1 MTFDL
6 PSMPSVSALEKLDDR
21 ALRRL
26 RRRADR
32 MMRRQGKIHLVA
44 YPLVTVTC
52 ALLVAPELE
61 STSLLWGWVLLSL
74 VTASGRLLQL
84 QGFERH
90 YRHNP
95 ERWRLGFVIGT
106 LLAAS
111 QWAWVQAWLADMQV
125 LEWTAPWGS
134 LASLGLIAT
143 TTLIYRHH
151 LTLPLGVAL
160 ALGVPQ
166 MLVLSTLSS
175 AFGGL
180 FLIGFGIFGGLIVGL
195 GHQAHLEWWRAA
207 ANNQIMEQRLK
218 AAEEARILAD
228 AANHAKSE
236 FLANMSHEIRTPMN
250 GVVGMTRLLLRTRM
264 TDQQKDLVHTIQV
277 SGESL
282 VTILNDILDFSKI
295 ESGKLDI
302 VVEPFDLEACVADA
316 LQLIQPLAKEKEL
329 SLSRHIDEATPRYLE
344 GDATRIRQ
352 ILVNLLSNAVKFTES
367 GEVEVRVRS
376 QNLGGRRH
384 EVHVSVRDTGI
395 GIDPKRVDGLFK
407 PFRQADDSG
416 RLNRIGTGLGLA
428 ISRRLSELMGGS
440 IWTESTIGEG
450 STFHFTVVVKG
461 AKQPLE
467 SKRPKASPVIKSPP
481 VSVLAEPSDGLRIL
495 LAEDNPIN
503 QKVAEMMLEEIGYRA
518 DLVTNGNEVLEAVE
532 RKSYDVILMD
542 VQMPGMDGLAAT
554 VELHR
559 RYPDGGRPRIIG
571 MTAHAMVGDRERCLQ
586 SGMDEYLTKPVRPE
600 VLEAVLRGAEAVLE
614 RPTTSSQ
621 DLTQAIDDPKLEALR
636 LRHQHGGLIPRLIRI
651 YLNHIANDM
660 RALGKSLGNMDR
672 ESLAI
677 VAGRL
682 KRRSS
687 NLGASGATAICESLE
702 RLAPTAPGARLE
714 SLRRQ
719 LERDLLSVRR
729 QLLEEQEAHESNT
742 EVTAPPRPLPEDESS
757 ENVWPPED

>member
-1 MTFDL
+1 MSVTTATVLPAGDSGLSPERCWQL
-6 PSMPSVSALEKLDDR
+6 PSGLGCKPGW
-21 ALRRL
+21 
-26 RRRADR
+26 AD
-32 MMRRQGKIHLVA
+32 
-44 YPLVTVTC
+44 T
-52 ALLVAPELE
+52 
-61 STSLLWGWVLLSL
+61 
-74 VTASGRLLQL
+74 
-84 QGFERH
+84 
-90 YRHNP
+90 
-95 ERWRLGFVIGT
+95 
-106 LLAAS
+106 
-111 QWAWVQAWLADMQV
+111 QV
-125 LEWTAPWGS
+125 LEWTAPWGA

-143 TTLIYRHH
+143 TTASYRQHY
-151 LTLPLGVAL
+151 TLPLVVSL
-160 ALGVPQ
+160 AVGVPQ

-175 AFGGL
+175 AYGGL
-180 FLIGFGIFGGLIVGL
+180 FLIGFALFGGMIVVL
-195 GHQAHLEWWRAA
+195 GQQVHLEWWRAA
-207 ANNQIMEQRLK
+207 ANNQQMEQRLK

-228 AANHAKSE
+228 AANHSKSE

-264 TDQQKDLVHTIQV
+264 TDQQKDLVQTIQV

-302 VVEPFDLEACVADA
+302 VIEPFELQSCVADA
-316 LQLIQPLAKEKEL
+316 LQLIQPLAKEKDL
-329 SLSRHIDEATPRYLE
+329 SLSRHIDPATPRYLE
-344 GDATRIRQ
+344 GDPTRIRQ

-395 GIDPKRVDGLFK
+395 GIDPERVDGLFK

-416 RLNRIGTGLGLA
+416 RWSRSGTGLGLA

-440 IWTESTIGEG
+440 IWSESTMGEG
-450 STFHFTVVVKG
+450 STFHFTVVVKE
-461 AKQPLE
+461 AKQAPELT
-467 SKRPKASPVIKSPP
+467 RRAASPIFKSSP

-532 RKSYDVILMD
+532 KKSYDVILMD
-542 VQMPGMDGLAAT
+542 VQMPSMDGLAAT

-586 SGMDEYLTKPVRPE
+586 AGMDEYLTKPVRPE
-600 VLEAVLRGAEAVLE
+600 VLEAVLRGAEAVME
-614 RPTTSSQ
+614 RRETTAQ

-636 LRHQHGGLIPRLIRI
+636 QEHQKGGLIPRLIRI

-660 RALGKSLGNMDR
+660 RALGQTIGSMDR
-672 ESLAI
+672 ESLAA

-682 KRRSS
+682 KKRSS

-702 RLAPTAPGARLE
+702 RLAPTAPSARLE

-719 LERDLLSVRR
+719 LERDLLLVRR
-729 QLLEEQEAHESNT
+729 QLLEEQEAHGSNT
-742 EVTAPPRPLPEDESS
+742 EIQAPSRPLPEEESS